1 MMYGLWRRRACHP
14 HTRIALSLLQ
24 LGYLDKA
31 QLMFSNLC
39 TEVAQN
45 TIKV

>member
-1 MMYGLWRRRACHP
+1 MYGLWRRRACHP

-31 QLMFSNLC
+31 QVSEEGGQQS
-39 TEVAQN
+39 TARQN
-45 TIKV
+45 